1 MKRLA
6 VDYGKRRAGLAVT
19 DNDGSIVMPYMV
31 IYYKTTDSFIKQL
44 LQEVRKLEISEI
56 IFGLP
61 LNMDGTES
69 EMSKEVRRLAGRV
82 EKETSIRTILYDERL
97 TTFEAKQMLT
107 EQGVSAKRQKDI
119 IDMYAAYCILKSYIS
134 ERQEKT
140 DA

>member
-6 VDYGKRRAGLAVT
+6 VDYGKRRAGLAIT
-19 DNDGSIVMPYMV
+19 DDNGEIAMPYKV
-31 IYYKTTDSFIKQL
+31 IKYKDSSSFIKEL
-44 LQEVRKLEISEI
+44 TNEIKSMKLGEI

-69 EMSKEVRRLAGRV
+69 EMSKEVKRLVKEV
-82 EKETSIRTILYDERL
+82 EKEIDIKIVLYDERL

-107 EQGVSAKRQKDI
+107 EQGVSAKRQKEI
-119 IDMYAAYCILKSYIS
+119 IDMFSAYCLLKAYLNDKK
-134 ERQEKT
+134 ERG